1 MGDRVMTRAGL
12 LRVTGGVLLAGSA
25 VSLAACG
32 AGSGQAPALAKPSA
46 PVEFE
51 YWSTLPDSHPTEKGR
66 IDALRLAETANAE
79 YFKIKFAEQAGADI
93 TKMIASLAADTPPN
107 LVIDYPYWAARL
119 HLKGGLVDLDKELK
133 AQPAWGKAK
142 ANLPP
147 AFLEGLQWLGAA
159 VGIPFQVSQQA
170 MIYAPD
176 KLEKAGVKPPD
187 HLKWTWTDFEQIAKA
202 AAKPPDVWGLSVGWR
217 SSGYTTWA
225 ASNGTSWL
233 SKDGTKISFTH
244 PEGMAGV
251 EFLNKLTYGLQ
262 LLPLNNNQKSAGEL
276 IIKNQTVF
284 EPNGPGRFPLW
295 RQAGITR
302 FQPVLFP
309 RGPHKPT
316 SYNWGTL
323 YSSIVFKSANPAKQR
338 AALQAALAVL
348 GDEPQVAHARSD
360 SGLPVTKTAAE
371 STAYKQFVA
380 QDPATKA
387 FADMFPYCG
396 VDPTIPSQGEMRQI
410 MDEIMLKIYNQQVD
424 IKNGLLD
431 AEKRVQALHDA
442 DLAQSKR

>member
-1 MGDRVMTRAGL
+1 MVGQVMTRARL
-12 LRVTGGVLLAGSA
+12 LRATGGALAVGA
-25 VSLAACG
+25 VGALAACG
-32 AGSGQAPALAKPSA
+32 GATSQSGTLAKPSA
-46 PVEFE
+46 PVEIE

-66 IDALRLAETANAE
+66 IEALRLAQAANAD
-79 YFKIKFAEQAGADI
+79 YFKIKFSEPAGADI
-93 TKMIASLAADTPPN
+93 TKMITALAAGTPPN
-107 LVIDYPYWAARL
+107 MVIDYPYWAARL
-119 HLKGGLVDLDKELK
+119 HIKGGIVNLENALK

-142 ANLPP
+142 ANLPQ
-147 AFLEGLQWLGAA
+147 AFLDGLLWLGSS

-176 KLEKAGVKPPD
+176 KLEKAGVKAPD
-187 HLKWTWTDFEQIAKA
+187 HLKWTWNDFEQMAKA

-251 EFLNKLTYGLQ
+251 EFLYKLTYGLQ

-295 RQAGITR
+295 RQAGVTR

-316 SYNWGTL
+316 NYNWGTL
-323 YSSIVFKSANPAKQR
+323 YSSIVFKATDPAKER
-338 AALQAALAVL
+338 ASLQLALAALA
-348 GDEPQVAHARSD
+348 DDAQVAHAKSD
-360 SGLPVTKTAAE
+360 SGLPVTKSASETA
-371 STAYKQFVA
+371 AYKQFVA
-380 QDPATKA
+380 QDPPTKA

-410 MDEIMLKIYNQQVD
+410 MDEVMLKIYNQQVD

-431 AEKRVQALHDA
+431 AERRVQALHDA
-442 DLAQSKR
+442 DLAQSKK